1 MSSFSCRFCS
11 RTFANRSAYSQHVDR
26 CIPSGNISHGE
37 GSIFNIEKVKDK
49 SDINDLISETSDN
62 YIDDQ
67 SMIVSEG
74 DQSMIVSE
82 GDQSVIV
89 SEGDQS
95 MMVSEGD
102 QSISEGGQSIQI
114 SEDDQSHLSNIISEI
129 GSNEDIF
136 KDILEPETIESEAN
150 IYYPNEAYADL
161 MTLVTKCKLSNS
173 TGNAIIKFFNKHA
186 NLSTSPLPKSIEIG
200 RKYMDNMDLPN
211 LAFNKTYVTSYDNN
225 DYYLHHRSLI
235 KCIKSILS
243 IPNISQNFTLSFEN
257 FEVDGERAY
266 SEQNTAIWW
275 EKTEKSLPSGSK
287 LLSIMLYSDAT
298 NVDTLGKSNLHPIYL
313 TIGNIKTWR
322 RNKPDAKQLLG
333 FLPILKSNEKKTEKF
348 KIASRKAFHKSLE
361 IMLEP
366 ILTFKNG
373 IELTLDSKSICFYP
387 RISIIISDWPE
398 AATYCLTYKSAM
410 SNFPCHFCLVARDNL
425 ADIHLTM
432 DKMELRTHEKM
443 SSFFEQN
450 LEKSVCIENAYNY
463 FWDLP

>member
-26 CIPSGNISHGE
+26 CIPSGNISYGE
-37 GSIFNIEKVKDK
+37 GSLFNIEKVKDK
-49 SDINDLISETSDN
+49 SDISDLISEASDLN
-62 YIDDQ
+62 YMD
-67 SMIVSEG
+67 

-95 MMVSEGD
+95 MIVSEGD
-102 QSISEGGQSIQI
+102 KSVIVSEGGQSIQI
-114 SEDDQSHLSNIISEI
+114 SEDNQSHLSNIISEI

-211 LAFNKTYVTSYDNN
+211 LEFNKTYVTSYNNN

-257 FEVDGERAY
+257 FEVDGERAF

-275 EKTEKSLPSGSK
+275 EKTEKSLLFGSK

-322 RNKPDAKQLLG
+322 RNKPDVKQLLG

-348 KIASRKAFHKSLE
+348 KIASRKVFHKSLE

-373 IELTLDSKSICFYP
+373 IELTLDSKSICFHP

-410 SNFPCHFCLVARDNL
+410 SNFPCHFCLVARDDL

-432 DKMELRTHEKM
+432 DKMELRTHENM

-450 LEKSVCIENAYNY
+450 LEKSVCIENVYNY

>member
-225 DYYLHHRSLI
+225 DYYLYHRSLI
-235 KCIKSILS
+235 KCIKSILLIS
-243 IPNISQNFTLSFEN
+243 NISQNFTLSFEN

>member
-1 MSSFSCRFCS
+1 MSSFSCPFCP
-11 RTFANRSAYSQHVDR
+11 RTFSIRSAYSQHVAR
-26 CIPSGNISHGE
+26 CIPSTNISHGE
-37 GSIFNIEKVKDK
+37 RSLFNIEEVKDK
-49 SDINDLISETSDN
+49 SDISDLISETSDLYYTDN
-62 YIDDQ
+62 
-67 SMIVSEG
+67 
-74 DQSMIVSE
+74 
-82 GDQSVIV
+82 QSVIV

-95 MMVSEGD
+95 ISEGD
-102 QSISEGGQSIQI
+102 QSMQI
-114 SEDDQSHLSNIISEI
+114 SENDQSHLSNIIS

-136 KDILEPETIESEAN
+136 EDILEDDQSHQSNINSEMDSNEDIFENILELETIESEAN
-150 IYYPNEAYADL
+150 VYYPNEAYADL

-200 RKYMDNMDLPN
+200 RKYMDNIDLPN
-211 LAFNKTYVTSYDNN
+211 LAFNKTYVMSYNNN

-235 KCIKSILS
+235 KCIKSILL

-266 SEQNTAIWW
+266 SEQNTGMWW

-322 RNKPDAKQLLG
+322 RNKPDVKQLLG
-333 FLPILKSNEKKTEKF
+333 FFPILKSNEKKTEKF
-348 KIASRKAFHKSLE
+348 KIASREAFHKSLE

-373 IELTLDSKSICFYP
+373 IELTLDSRSICFYP

-425 ADIHLTM
+425 ADIHLSM
-432 DKMELRTHEKM
+432 DEMKLRTHDNM
-443 SSFFEQN
+443 SSFFKQS
-450 LEKSVCIENAYNY
+450 LEKSVSIENVYNY
-463 FWDLP
+463 FWNLP

>member
-1 MSSFSCRFCS
+1 MSSFSCPFCS
-11 RTFANRSAYSQHVDR
+11 RTFSIRSAYSQHVNR
-26 CIPSGNISHGE
+26 CIPSTNISYGE
-37 GSIFNIEKVKDK
+37 GSLFNIEKVKDK
-49 SDINDLISETSDN
+49 SDISDLISETSDPN

-89 SEGDQS
+89 SEGDRS
-95 MMVSEGD
+95 MIISEGDKSVIFSEGD

-114 SEDDQSHLSNIISEI
+114 SEI

-136 KDILEPETIESEAN
+136 KDILELETIESEAN
-150 IYYPNEAYADL
+150 IHYPNEAYADL

-200 RKYMDNMDLPN
+200 RKFMDNMDLPN
-211 LAFNKTYVTSYDNN
+211 LTFNKTYVTSYNNN
-225 DYYLHHRSLI
+225 DYYLHHRSLM
-235 KCIKSILS
+235 KCVESILL

-266 SEQNTAIWW
+266 SEQNTGIWW

-287 LLSIMLYSDAT
+287 LLSIILYSDAT

-322 RNKPDAKQLLG
+322 RNKPDVKQLLG

-348 KIASRKAFHKSLE
+348 KLASREAFHKSLE

-432 DKMELRTHEKM
+432 DEMKLRTHENM
-443 SSFFEQN
+443 SSFFGQN
-450 LEKSVCIENAYNY
+450 LEKSVCIENVYNY